1 MTTDINFPP
10 FLETI
15 LLFPFYLWRRICG
28 LEVWWEVDIGHSSRG
43 THWSL
48 LESYPR
54 LKRGSDVEMSYVVFR
69 EIASAFGCPYLI
81 RSNFIKTTYDI
92 SLDSWISFLPLGFSP
107 TLTSGLWMFFVR
119 WRSSVGVVNPKEK
132 KEMSLGR
139 LQAVGG
145 FRCLETRNHP
155 SDPWAPAQ
163 GTKR

>member
-107 TLTSGLWMFFVR
+107 TLNSLVVGLQR
-119 WRSSVGVVNPKEK
+119 ILNVGK
-132 KEMSLGR
+132 KERKGIE
-139 LQAVGG
+139 AVDVAL
-145 FRCLETRNHP
+145 RA
-155 SDPWAPAQ
+155 SW
-163 GTKR
+163 

>member
-1 MTTDINFPP
+1 MDDRN
-10 FLETI
+10 E
-15 LLFPFYLWRRICG
+15 
-28 LEVWWEVDIGHSSRG
+28 
-43 THWSL
+43 
-48 LESYPR
+48 
-54 LKRGSDVEMSYVVFR
+54 RGSGEPIQRWSPTGDLDSEAVSKHEIAGDQPSLRSEQPRGNERQESRSRDVVVCCLL